1 MTSYR
6 RKLKSLKGLTAVV
19 EKLRRRGKKIVLA
32 NGCFDLL
39 HVGHVRYLS
48 GAKFLGDVLIVGING
63 DRSVRRLKG
72 RGRPLMPAAARAE
85 LVAGFDC
92 TDYVIIFQEH
102 DVKRLLRTVRP
113 DVHAK
118 GGDYTS
124 GTVPERAVVKS
135 YGGRVAIVG
144 GPKVRST
151 TELIKQVQK
160 SKRFYPK
167 KTGNA

>member
-1 MTSYR
+1 
-6 RKLKSLKGLTAVV
+6 
-19 EKLRRRGKKIVLA
+19 
-32 NGCFDLL
+32 
-39 HVGHVRYLS
+39 
-48 GAKFLGDVLIVGING
+48 
-63 DRSVRRLKG
+63 
-72 RGRPLMPAAARAE
+72 MPEAARAE

-102 DVKRLLRTVRP
+102 DVKRLLRTIRP

-124 GTVPERAVVKS
+124 DTVPERAVVKS

-151 TELIKQVQK
+151 TELIKRVQR

-167 KTGNA
+167 KMGNA

>member
-6 RKLKSLKGLTAVV
+6 RKLKTLKGLTAVV
-19 EKLRRRGKKIVLA
+19 EQLRRRGKKIVLA

-48 GAKFLGDVLIVGING
+48 GAKLLGDVLIVGING

-72 RGRPLMPAAARAE
+72 RGRPLMPATARAE
-85 LVAGFDC
+85 LVAGFAC
-92 TDYVIIFQEH
+92 TDYVIIFQER
-102 DVKRLLRTVRP
+102 DVKRLLRTIHP

-124 GTVPERAVVKS
+124 DTVPERAVVKS

-151 TELIKQVQK
+151 TEMIRRIK
-160 SKRFYPK
+160 
-167 KTGNA
+167 NL

>member
-1 MTSYR
+1 MGSYR
-6 RKLKSLKGLTAVV
+6 EKLKTLRRLTAVV
-19 EKLRRRGKKIVLA
+19 EKLRRRGKKVVLA

-72 RGRPLMPAAARAE
+72 KGRPLMPEAARAE
-85 LVAGFDC
+85 LVAGFAC
-92 TDYVIIFQEH
+92 TDYVTIFQEK
-102 DVKRLLRTVRP
+102 DVKRLLRAIRP

-118 GGDYTS
+118 GGDYTAD
-124 GTVPERAVVKS
+124 TVPERAVVKS

-151 TELIKQVQK
+151 SEIIKRVQRLERSK
-160 SKRFYPK
+160 SRKV
-167 KTGNA
+167 GNV

>member
-1 MTSYR
+1 VNR
-6 RKLKSLKGLTAVV
+6 DKLKTLAQMNTIAKGLR
-19 EKLRRRGKKIVLA
+19 KRGKKIVLA

-72 RGRPLMPAAARAE
+72 RGRPLMPEAARAE
-85 LVAGFDC
+85 LVAGFAC
-92 TDYVIIFQEH
+92 TDYVIIFQER
-102 DVKRLLRTVRP
+102 DVERLLRTIRP

-124 GTVPERAVVKS
+124 DTVPERAVVKS

-151 TELIKQVQK
+151 TELIKRVQR
-160 SKRFYPK
+160 SKRLRSRNA
-167 KTGNA
+167 GNP

>member
-1 MTSYR
+1 MTSFR
-6 RKLKSLKGLTAVV
+6 RKLKTFKGLTAVV
-19 EKLRRRGKKIVLA
+19 ERLRRRGKKIVLA

-63 DRSVRRLKG
+63 DRSVRHLKG
-72 RGRPLMPAAARAE
+72 KGRPLMPEAARAE
-85 LVAGFDC
+85 LVAGFAC
-92 TDYVIIFQEH
+92 TDYVIIFQEK
-102 DVKRLLRTVRP
+102 DVERLLRTIHP

-118 GGDYTS
+118 GGDYTKD
-124 GTVPERAVVKS
+124 TVPERAVVKF

-151 TELIKQVQK
+151 TELIKRIQR
-160 SKRFYPK
+160 SKK
-167 KTGNA
+167 VA